1 MNNRKTL
8 HSADGMCMLSVH
20 GGHHFC
26 FGEPCFKIYHPPV
39 ALPLQLSAGEG
50 GTTPV
55 YGRGQNDETVCKIA
69 DGGSIHDFGVVKAA
83 PSTRNPQVWGYDFGV
98 VPLPGGVHQGRDR
111 GVNKFQ
117 LPVHLAAANVRGIKI
132 QTRFY
137 AELIWGSVTMT
148 TESSPD
154 TCV

>member
-1 MNNRKTL
+1 MVDIIFVSGNRVSKYTIPQWP
-8 HSADGMCMLSVH
+8 SFYSFQRGKGAR
-20 GGHHFC
+20 
-26 FGEPCFKIYHPPV
+26 P
-39 ALPLQLSAGEG
+39 
-50 GTTPV
+50 PV